1 MRPRMKSAVTKLM
14 VISIC
19 LILMTMLAAPV
30 YAYTPIYSEADIADA
45 CEKGVEYLA
54 NAQNSNG
61 SWDDGGSYNY
71 RVANTGLALLKLETH
86 ATFMGKSPLDPS
98 YAYSDNVQAGLNWLF
113 ANSHNVT
120 IALQTAGDPDTNG
133 TGIGV
138 GVYEGSSTYLSP
150 YQTGIALMA
159 ICASNEPNEIVTVGP
174 QIGQTYAHVAQE
186 IVDWLAWAQNEG
198 TYVGDP
204 DRGGWRYYPN
214 VSDSDNSVT
223 GYCTIGLAYAEA
235 PAPWGF
241 GAHVT
246 IPSFVFNELEPWVER
261 IQIDSGGSTGGSS
274 YSPSSSATNN
284 SGPGNAL
291 RTGNLLSELAILGI
305 GTGTENVTLNVTAAI
320 DYMELVWDSGYNP
333 GWRLCYQ
340 ACFTMMKG
348 FQAQGIE
355 NLDTGAGP
363 ESWYREMADVIV
375 GGQNAN
381 GSFTAGNDYGEPI
394 KSTAW
399 ALLALERAA
408 PPALSLTPPFDINP
422 PGTEHTVTATLRRA
436 GEAVENEE
444 IQFEILSGPNDD
456 EPIHSDNTNASGV
469 ATFTYIGDGGPG
481 TDIIKATA
489 VQSGL
494 SAQVTKVWEEGEIPV
509 EVGGEVYPV
518 NRLAVLAPWLALA
531 AALIIGTAVVVRRRR
546 APS

>member
-1 MRPRMKSAVTKLM
+1 M
-14 VISIC
+14 I
-19 LILMTMLAAPV
+19 MLGMPV
-30 YAYTPIYSEADIADA
+30 YAYTPIYSEADIAA
-45 CEKGVEYLA
+45 AAEKGVEFLA

-86 ATFMGKSPLDPS
+86 ATFMGMSPLDPS

-113 ANSHNVT
+113 ANSHNTT
-120 IALQTAGDPDTNG
+120 IGVQTYGDPDTNG

-138 GVYEGSSTYLSP
+138 GVYEGGSTYLSP

-159 ICASNEPNEIVTVGP
+159 ICASNEPNAIVTVGP
-174 QIGQTYAHVAQE
+174 QVNQTYAHVAQE
-186 IVDWLAWAQNEG
+186 IVDWLAWAQNE
-198 TYVGDP
+198 P
-204 DRGGWRYYPN
+204 ANASRGGWRYYPN
-214 VSDSDNSVT
+214 TTDSDNSVT
-223 GYCTIGLAYAEA
+223 GYVTIGLAYAEA

-246 IPSFVFNELEPWVER
+246 IPGFVFSELEPWVER
-261 IQIDSGGSTGGSS
+261 IQIDGGGSTGGSS
-274 YSPSSSATNN
+274 YTPSSTATNN
-284 SGPGNAL
+284 GGGGNTL
-291 RTGNLLSELAILGI
+291 RTGNLLSELAILGY
-305 GTGTENVTLNVTAAI
+305 GPGTETATLNVTAAI
-320 DYMELVWDSGYNP
+320 DFMELVWDSGYDP

-381 GSFTAGNDYGEPI
+381 GSFTAGNDYGEPV

-408 PPALSLTPPFDINP
+408 PPALSLTPPFEINQVGDP
-422 PGTEHTVTATLRRA
+422 HTVTATLRRA

-456 EPIHSDNTNASGV
+456 EPIYSDNTNASGM
-469 ATFTYIGDGGPG
+469 ASFTYTGDGGIG

-494 SAQVTKVWEEGEIPV
+494 SAQVTKIWEEGEIPV
-509 EVGGEVYPV
+509 EVGGEVYPKEKYLWKWV
-518 NRLAVLAPWLALA
+518 ARSILSIN
-531 AALIIGTAVVVRRRR
+531 
-546 APS
+546 

>member
-1 MRPRMKSAVTKLM
+1 MIIVGELINSTRKKIKEAMEQKDAEYIRNLAVKQD
-14 VISIC
+14 
-19 LILMTMLAAPV
+19 
-30 YAYTPIYSEADIADA
+30 EA
-45 CEKGVEYLA
+45 GA
-54 NAQNSNG
+54 NFIDVN
-61 SWDDGGSYNY
+61 
-71 RVANTGLALLKLETH
+71 
-86 ATFMGKSPLDPS
+86 
-98 YAYSDNVQAGLNWLF
+98 AG
-113 ANSHNVT
+113 A
-120 IALQTAGDPDTNG
+120 
-133 TGIGV
+133 
-138 GVYEGSSTYLSP
+138 
-150 YQTGIALMA
+150 
-159 ICASNEPNEIVTVGP
+159 
-174 QIGQTYAHVAQE
+174 
-186 IVDWLAWAQNEG
+186 
-198 TYVGDP
+198 
-204 DRGGWRYYPN
+204 
-214 VSDSDNSVT
+214 
-223 GYCTIGLAYAEA
+223 
-235 PAPWGF
+235 
-241 GAHVT
+241 
-246 IPSFVFNELEPWVER
+246 FVFDELEPWVER
-261 IQIDSGGSTGGSS
+261 IQIDSGASTGGSS
-274 YSPSSSATNN
+274 YTPSSTATNN
-284 SGPGNAL
+284 GMGGNVL

-320 DYMELVWDSGYNP
+320 DFMEYAWDIANTST
-333 GWRLCYQ
+333 GWRLWYQ
-340 ACFTMMKG
+340 GCFTMMKG

-375 GGQNAN
+375 GGQNAD
-381 GSFTAGNDYGEPI
+381 GSFTAGSDYGEPI

-456 EPIHSDNTNASGV
+456 EPIHSDNTNASGE
-469 ATFTYIGDGGPG
+469 ATFTYTGDGGPG

-489 VQSGL
+489 VLSGL